1 MRKIFAFLPLIALTG
16 CLSPIKPPEVSEWT
30 LHPETLADRVN
41 TAKYGVTRLSSVQ
54 VRSPYDV
61 RSFAVLRADSSF
73 AFDPYNHFAAI
84 PSQLLKGVAQDELA
98 ASGRFEA
105 VVASTS
111 VASASHV
118 LELTVTDLRL
128 DCSAAT
134 EENPSQIATVALSA
148 LVLDR
153 DRKIVAS
160 GSGSGNS
167 SVEDGDFGTAFSKA
181 FAAAVDKVVG
191 TL

>member
-1 MRKIFAFLPLIALTG
+1 MRKFFALLPLVALTG

-30 LHPETLADRVN
+30 VHPETLANRVS
-41 TAKYGVTRLSSVQ
+41 TAKYGVTRLSTIQ
-54 VRSPYDV
+54 VRAPYDV
-61 RSFAVLRADSSF
+61 RPVAVFRSDMSL

-84 PSQLLKGVAQDELA
+84 PSQLLKGIAQDLLA

-111 VASASHV
+111 AASSSHLV
-118 LELTVTDLRL
+118 ELTVADLRL
-128 DCSAAT
+128 DCSAGT
-134 EENPSQIATVALSA
+134 EDNPSQNATVALS
-148 LVLDR
+148 LIVLDR
-153 DRKIVAS
+153 DRRIVAS
-160 GSGSGNS
+160 GKGTGGS

-181 FAAAVDKVVG
+181 FAAAVDKVTE